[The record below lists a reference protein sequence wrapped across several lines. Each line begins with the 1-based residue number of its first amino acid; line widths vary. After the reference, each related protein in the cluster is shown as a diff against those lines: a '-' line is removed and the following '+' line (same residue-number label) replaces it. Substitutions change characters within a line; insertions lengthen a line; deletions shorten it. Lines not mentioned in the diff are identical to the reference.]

1 MIIMGCPPFFVSIY
15 PFDTIFDS
23 SMYVEYR

>member
-23 SMYVEYR
+23 GVSVEYR